1 MKKIVSLL
9 LTLIMCLSMTAAFA
23 DVPQAPQKNY
33 PQNFWDVPKDYW
45 AFPYIA
51 ELTDRGAINGNEDGS
66 FRPDNTV
73 TRAEWAKIMVLA
85 AGLNPSD
92 NNVYYKDMADHWAN
106 IYVNTAKDYLAAY
119 TDGTFK
125 PDQAAVRE
133 DVTVSMVKLKGYD
146 VTNVD
151 YSYLSQFTDPDS
163 VSSDLKK
170 YIAAAVEKGL
180 INGFEDNTFRGQAT
194 LTRAEAATILWRAF
208 QYGNDNKVASPSQT
222 QNIPPTSSNNTLSP
236 TAIPS
241 KPDTASK
248 PKNTPKPATNQ
259 SQPDPNPTA
268 KPTAEPTPEPT
279 AEPTKKPYIIDTVIN
294 ADVKNSDNYTQDRNG
309 NIYYAESGK
318 IYFVD
323 TASRSKEE
331 IFDTSNL
338 IIDNDE
344 MTLSDFEINSICYDD
359 YENRVLIYGKYK
371 NINAANKSDS
381 YYLYEI
387 KDGTANLITDDMG
400 ISRSI
405 VGVLS
410 NGDYVFKD
418 YIVDHDTL
426 RANQFGGWI
435 DYGFYESGNNIYF
448 IDNTH
453 YYISHY
459 TTGWFTEYN
468 YVEDKVLWNTC
479 QIASGIINDKITIID
494 DLEVIK
500 TLNFSGKELN
510 KITSKDYEVSDIK
523 TVDFSRLSFKLI
535 ITSND
540 DIIFYDTSAKAFRI
554 ISKNN

>member
-9 LTLIMCLSMTAAFA
+9 LTLTMCLSMTAAFA

-133 DVTVSMVKLKGYD
+133 DVTVSMVKLKGYNI
-146 VTNVD
+146 TNVD

-170 YIAAAVEKGL
+170 YIAVAVEKGL

-208 QYGNDNKVASPSQT
+208 QYGNDNKVADAVPSQT
-222 QNIPPTSSNNTLSP
+222 QNIPPASSDNTLSP

-248 PKNTPKPATNQ
+248 PKNTPKPEVDQLQ
-259 SQPDPNPTA
+259 SEA
-268 KPTAEPTPEPT
+268 MSTPEP
-279 AEPTKKPYIIDTVIN
+279 AKKLYMIDTVVD
-294 ADVKNSDNYTQDRNG
+294 ADVKDTFNYTQDRNG
-309 NIYYAESGK
+309 NIYYVEGGK
-318 IYFVD
+318 IYYVN

-371 NINAANKSDS
+371 NINAIDKSDN

-387 KDGTANLITDDMG
+387 KDGTANYI
-400 ISRSI
+400 IHSNSSSYSNPI

-410 NGDYVFKD
+410 NGDYIFQNF
-418 YIVDHDTL
+418 ILDHSTL
-426 RANQFGGWI
+426 EISELDSRGIN
-435 DYGFYESGNNIYF
+435 YGFHESGNSIYF
-448 IDNTH
+448 IDSPGLYNITYWFKEYDFIKNTVPWG
-453 YYISHY
+453 ID
-459 TTGWFTEYN
+459 N
-468 YVEDKVLWNTC
+468 LR
-479 QIASGIINDKITIID
+479 ASGITNDKIIVID
-494 DLEVIK
+494 SDSIK
-500 TLNFSGKELN
+500 TLNFNGKELN
-510 KITSKDYEVSDIK
+510 IITRDDYEVSDRK
-523 TVDFSRLSFKLI
+523 TADFSRLTGKLI
-535 ITSND
+535 ITPND

>member
-146 VTNVD
+146 ITNVD

-170 YIAAAVEKGL
+170 YITVAVEKGL

-208 QYGNDNKVASPSQT
+208 QYGNDNKVVDAAPSQT
-222 QNIPPTSSNNTLSP
+222 QNIPHASSNNNLSP

-241 KPDTASK
+241 KPDTVSK
-248 PKNTPKPATNQ
+248 PKNTPKPETDQLQ
-259 SQPDPNPTA
+259 SEA
-268 KPTAEPTPEPT
+268 MSTPEP
-279 AEPTKKPYIIDTVIN
+279 AKKPYMIDTVVD
-294 ADVKNSDNYTQDRNG
+294 ADVKDTFNYAQDRNG
-309 NIYYAESGK
+309 NIYYVEGEK
-318 IYFVD
+318 IYYVN
-323 TASRSKEE
+323 TASTSKEE

-359 YENRVLIYGKYK
+359 YENRLLIYGKYR
-371 NINAANKSDS
+371 NINAVDKSDS

-387 KDGTANLITDDMG
+387 KDGMANLITDS
-400 ISRSI
+400 INLSNPI

-410 NGDYVFKD
+410 NGDYVFKN
-418 YIVDHDTL
+418 YIIDHNTFKE
-426 RANQFGGWI
+426 NQFGGWI
-435 DYGFYESGNNIYF
+435 DYGFYESGNSIYF
-448 IDNTH
+448 YNSLSFI
-453 YYISHY
+453 
-459 TTGWFTEYN
+459 EYDF
-468 YVEDKVLWNTC
+468 VENKELWSNPYLN
-479 QIASGIINDKITIID
+479 ASGITNDKI
-494 DLEVIK
+494 VISFRFNGDEINESNISI
-500 TLNFSGKELN
+500 LNFKGKELN
-510 KITSKDYEVSDIK
+510 KITREDYEVSDRK
-523 TVDFSRLSFKLI
+523 KVDFFNSILSKLI

>member
-9 LTLIMCLSMTAAFA
+9 LTLTMCLSMTAAFA

-170 YIAAAVEKGL
+170 YIAVAVEKGL

-208 QYGNDNKVASPSQT
+208 QYGNDNKVADAAPSQT
-222 QNIPPTSSNNTLSP
+222 QNIPPASSDNTLSP

-241 KPDTASK
+241 KTDTASK
-248 PKNTPKPATNQ
+248 PKNTPKPEVDQLQ
-259 SQPDPNPTA
+259 SEA
-268 KPTAEPTPEPT
+268 VSTPEP
-279 AEPTKKPYIIDTVIN
+279 AKKLYMIDTVVD
-294 ADVKNSDNYTQDRNG
+294 ADVKDTFNYTQDRNG

-318 IYFVD
+318 IYFVN

-331 IFDTSNL
+331 IFDTANL

-371 NINAANKSDS
+371 NINAVEKSDN
-381 YYLYEI
+381 YYLYEL
-387 KDGTANLITDDMG
+387 KDGMADLITDS
-400 ISRSI
+400 INLSNPI

-410 NGDYVFKD
+410 NGDYIFQNF
-418 YIVDHDTL
+418 ILDHSTL
-426 RANQFGGWI
+426 EISELDSRGIN
-435 DYGFYESGNNIYF
+435 YGFHESGNSIYF
-448 IDNTH
+448 IDSPGLYNITYWFIEYDFIKNTVPWG
-453 YYISHY
+453 ID
-459 TTGWFTEYN
+459 N
-468 YVEDKVLWNTC
+468 LR
-479 QIASGIINDKITIID
+479 ASGITNDKIIVID
-494 DLEVIK
+494 SDSIK
-500 TLNFSGKELN
+500 TLNFNGKELN
-510 KITSKDYEVSDIK
+510 IITRDDYEVSDRK
-523 TVDFSRLSFKLI
+523 TADLSRLTGKLI